1 MMKFNLMVA
10 AAATALAL
18 GATAAQAGTGVYTL
32 SGEWNGSFNGVAFR
46 GTGFTFTM
54 TGDTSLVGDVNPANF
69 VDPDVQFLNTLE
81 STTVK
86 LDGFGTFT
94 LLDGTHLAARI
105 AGGEAVFDQYEPNDR
120 NLFIWDNTAPV
131 DLTKSFGP
139 IVSSLSEVISD
150 IIPTTGGDLQ
160 FDGGGRGTHP
170 HLLGR
175 RHRRRAGTGE
185 LGLDAERLLRPWGA
199 AAPSARDSGP
209 RLGPQAG
216 AAPIP
221 T

>member
-160 FDGGGRGTHP
+160 FDEAVGGPTLTFSGVVTGGVP
-170 HLLGR
+170 EPASWALMLSGFFGLGGLL
-175 RHRRRAGTGE
+175 RHRRATV
-185 LGLDAERLLRPWGA
+185 GLA
-199 AAPSARDSGP
+199 
-209 RLGPQAG
+209 
-216 AAPIP
+216 
-221 T
+221 